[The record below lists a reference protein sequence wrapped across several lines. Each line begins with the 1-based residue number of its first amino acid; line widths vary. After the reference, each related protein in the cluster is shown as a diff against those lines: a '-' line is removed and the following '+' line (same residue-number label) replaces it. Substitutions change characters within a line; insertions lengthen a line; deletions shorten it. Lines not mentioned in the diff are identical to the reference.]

1 MFTNNNLRN
10 LKDDINGLVLGL
22 QIGSIFVI
30 FAMGFIFG
38 MLPLWIKSC
47 RENSNV
53 LSIINTF
60 SGGIFLGLGLFH
72 QLPEANEMLEENP
85 IQEHYPFTYLLAFIT
100 YSLILFIEKVATD
113 AHNIADAQG
122 HNHEENKKEE
132 KKSNSSFE
140 GKQNNIQNNIE
151 KNNNEI
157 AQIILKA
164 NNEENNEKKLKEA
177 NKEVKHSILQSEE
190 NNINSNQENYQ
201 EVKVYTQKQIND
213 DIKNEA
219 LEGEKEKEKAGF
231 KGLLEPIIVLCAIG
245 FHGLFAGISLGI
257 GEKLNDTLIIIIAIL
272 AHKWAA
278 ALSLGVT
285 FVKLFVPNK
294 QFYILMTIFALITPV
309 GTVIGLIVKQSSN
322 ELVEAIFL
330 SVSSGTFFYLSM
342 SEILVEEFEKKKIN
356 ILNLLFIL
364 LDVLLFLFL
373 YFLNKNIF
381 IKNIFILYLLFI

>member
-1 MFTNNNLRN
+1 MFSNIHIRN
-10 LKDDINGLVLGL
+10 LSDDIDGVVLGL

-30 FAMGFIFG
+30 FAMGFVFG

-60 SGGIFLGLGLFH
+60 SGGIFLGLGFFH
-72 QLPEANEMLEENP
+72 QLPEANEMLEDNV
-85 IQEHYPFTYLLAFIT
+85 IQQNYPFTYLLAFIT

-113 AHNIADAQG
+113 AHKIGDV
-122 HNHEENKKEE
+122 HSHHPEENKKEE
-132 KKSNSSFE
+132 KQPNSLE
-140 GKQNNIQNNIE
+140 EVKQNNNQNQLE

-157 AQIILKA
+157 AQIMLKA
-164 NNEENNEKKLKEA
+164 KNEENENNNPEKKLETEE
-177 NKEVKHSILQSEE
+177 NNILQNEN
-190 NNINSNQENYQ
+190 NNINSNTENYQ
-201 EVKVYTQKQIND
+201 EVKVYTQKSINNEV
-213 DIKNEA
+213 KNETP
-219 LEGEKEKEKAGF
+219 EKKNKKSGF

-245 FHGLFAGISLGI
+245 FHGLFAGISIGI
-257 GEKLNDTLIIIIAIL
+257 GENMNDTLIMIIAIL

-294 QFYILMTIFALITPV
+294 QFYILIIIFALITPV

-342 SEILVEEFEKKKIN
+342 SEILVEEFEKKENKYIK
-356 ILNLLFIL
+356 FIVYVVGCL
-364 LDVLLFLFL
+364 AISFLVF
-373 YFLNKNIF
+373 FE
-381 IKNIFILYLLFI
+381 

>member
-1 MFTNNNLRN
+1 MFTSNNLRN

-72 QLPEANEMLEENP
+72 QLPEANEMLEDNP

-113 AHNIADAQG
+113 AHNIADA
-122 HNHEENKKEE
+122 HHHHEEKKKEE
-132 KKSNSSFE
+132 KQSNSSIE
-140 GKQNNIQNNIE
+140 GKQNNEQNNIE

-157 AQIILKA
+157 AQIMLKA
-164 NNEENNEKKLKEA
+164 NNEENNIEKRLET
-177 NKEVKHSILQSEE
+177 NKVDENDILQLEKN
-190 NNINSNQENYQ
+190 NNINSNKENKENYQ
-201 EVKVYTQKQIND
+201 EVKVYTQNQINEET
-213 DIKNEA
+213 KNETIQV
-219 LEGEKEKEKAGF
+219 EKEKKGGF

-245 FHGLFAGISLGI
+245 FHGLFAGISIGI
-257 GEKLNDTLIIIIAIL
+257 GEELNDTLIIIIAIL

-342 SEILVEEFEKKKIN
+342 SEILVEEFEKKENKYIKFTVFVVGCLA
-356 ILNLLFIL
+356 IS
-364 LDVLLFLFL
+364 FLVF
-373 YFLNKNIF
+373 FE
-381 IKNIFILYLLFI
+381 

>member
-1 MFTNNNLRN
+1 MLINIVLRN
-10 LKDDINGLVLGL
+10 LKNDANGLVLGL

-47 RENSNV
+47 RENSNI

-72 QLPEANEMLEENP
+72 QLPEANEMLEDNT
-85 IQEHYPFTYLLAFIT
+85 IQKHYPFTYLLAFIT

-113 AHNIADAQG
+113 AHNISDTHHQQ
-122 HNHEENKKEE
+122 NEENKKEE

-164 NNEENNEKKLKEA
+164 NNEENNEKKLEET
-177 NKEVKHSILQSEE
+177 NKDYINNILQTEE
-190 NNINSNQENYQ
+190 NNINSNKENFQ
-201 EVKVYTQKQIND
+201 EVKVYSQ
-213 DIKNEA
+213 IKNEIKK
-219 LEGEKEKEKAGF
+219 EDKKEKVGF
-231 KGLLEPIIVLCAIG
+231 KGLLQPIILLCAIG
-245 FHGLFAGISLGI
+245 FHGLFAGISIGI

-285 FVKLFVPNK
+285 FIKLFVPNK
-294 QFYILMTIFALITPV
+294 QFYILIIIFALITPV

-322 ELVEAIFL
+322 EFVEAIFL

-342 SEILVEEFEKKKIN
+342 SEILVEEFEKKENKYIKFTVFFVA
-356 ILNLLFIL
+356 IS
-364 LDVLLFLFL
+364 FLVF
-373 YFLNKNIF
+373 FE
-381 IKNIFILYLLFI
+381 

>member
-1 MFTNNNLRN
+1 MFTNINLRN
-10 LKDDINGLVLGL
+10 LKDDDNGLVLGL

-47 RENSNV
+47 RENSNL

-72 QLPEANEMLEENP
+72 QLPEANEMLEDNT
-85 IQEHYPFTYLLAFIT
+85 IQKHYPFTYLLCFIT

-113 AHNIADAQG
+113 AHNIADTHEHHQQ
-122 HNHEENKKEE
+122 NEENKKEE
-132 KKSNSSFE
+132 KESNTSLE
-140 GKQNNIQNNIE
+140 GKKNNIQNNIE
-151 KNNNEI
+151 KNKNEI
-157 AQIILKA
+157 APIILKE
-164 NNEENNEKKLKEA
+164 NNEENNKKKLEET
-177 NKEVKHSILQSEE
+177 NKEDKNNILQSEE
-190 NNINSNQENYQ
+190 NNINSNKENFQ
-201 EVKVYTQKQIND
+201 EVKVYSQKQIND
-213 DIKNEA
+213 ENKNEIM
-219 LEGEKEKEKAGF
+219 EDKKEKSGF

-245 FHGLFAGISLGI
+245 FHGLFAGISIGI

-294 QFYILMTIFALITPV
+294 QFYILMIIFALITPV

-342 SEILVEEFEKKKIN
+342 SEILVEEFEKKENKYIK
-356 ILNLLFIL
+356 FIVYVVGCL
-364 LDVLLFLFL
+364 AISFLVF
-373 YFLNKNIF
+373 FE
-381 IKNIFILYLLFI
+381 

>member
-1 MFTNNNLRN
+1 MLTNINLRN
-10 LKDDINGLVLGL
+10 LKDDVNALVLGL

-60 SGGIFLGLGLFH
+60 SGGIFLGLGFFH
-72 QLPEANEMLEENP
+72 QLPEANEMLEDNP

-113 AHNIADAQG
+113 AHNIADAHG

-132 KKSNSSFE
+132 KKSNSSLE
-140 GKQNNIQNNIE
+140 GKQNNEQNNIE

-157 AQIILKA
+157 AQIMLKA
-164 NNEENNEKKLKEA
+164 NDEENKEKKLEES
-177 NKEVKHSILQSEE
+177 NKENNILQSEE
-190 NNINSNQENYQ
+190 NNINSNKENYQ
-201 EVKVYTQKQIND
+201 DVKVYSQKQIND
-213 DIKNEA
+213 EIKKETQENK
-219 LEGEKEKEKAGF
+219 KEKEGF

-245 FHGLFAGISLGI
+245 FHGLFAGISIGI
-257 GEKLNDTLIIIIAIL
+257 GEELNDTLIIIIAIL

-285 FVKLFVPNK
+285 FVKLYVPNK

-342 SEILVEEFEKKKIN
+342 SEILVEEFEKKENKYIKFTVFVVGCLA
-356 ILNLLFIL
+356 IS
-364 LDVLLFLFL
+364 FLVF
-373 YFLNKNIF
+373 FE
-381 IKNIFILYLLFI
+381 

>member
-1 MFTNNNLRN
+1 MHININLRN
-10 LKDDINGLVLGL
+10 LKNDANGLVLGL

-30 FAMGFIFG
+30 FAMGFVFG

-47 RENSNV
+47 RENSHI

-72 QLPEANEMLEENP
+72 QLPEANEMLEDNT
-85 IQEHYPFTYLLAFIT
+85 IQKHYPFTYLLAFIT

-113 AHNIADAQG
+113 AHNISDT
-122 HNHEENKKEE
+122 HNQQNEENKKEE
-132 KKSNSSFE
+132 KKSNSSLE

-164 NNEENNEKKLKEA
+164 NNEENNEKKLEET
-177 NKEVKHSILQSEE
+177 NKDYINNILQTEE
-190 NNINSNQENYQ
+190 NNINSNKENFQ
-201 EVKVYTQKQIND
+201 EVKVYSQN
-213 DIKNEA
+213 KNEIK
-219 LEGEKEKEKAGF
+219 KEDKKEKAGF
-231 KGLLEPIIVLCAIG
+231 KGLLQPIIVLCAIG
-245 FHGLFAGISLGI
+245 FHGLFAGISIGI

-285 FVKLFVPNK
+285 FIKLFVPNK
-294 QFYILMTIFALITPV
+294 QFYILIIIFALITPV

-322 ELVEAIFL
+322 EFVEAIFL

-342 SEILVEEFEKKKIN
+342 SEILVEEFEKKENKYIKFTVYFVGCLA
-356 ILNLLFIL
+356 IS
-364 LDVLLFLFL
+364 FLVFL
-373 YFLNKNIF
+373 E
-381 IKNIFILYLLFI
+381 

>member
-1 MFTNNNLRN
+1 MYTNSNLRN
-10 LKDDINGLVLGL
+10 LKDKVNGLVLGL

-113 AHNIADAQG
+113 AHNIADA
-122 HNHEENKKEE
+122 HHHHEEKKKEE
-132 KKSNSSFE
+132 KHSNSSIE
-140 GKQNNIQNNIE
+140 GKQNNKQNNIE

-157 AQIILKA
+157 AQIMLKA
-164 NNEENNEKKLKEA
+164 NNEENNIEKRLET
-177 NKEVKHSILQSEE
+177 NKVDENVVLQPEKN
-190 NNINSNQENYQ
+190 NNINSNGENYQ
-201 EVKVYTQKQIND
+201 EVKVYTQNQINEE
-213 DIKNEA
+213 IKNET
-219 LEGEKEKEKAGF
+219 LESEKKKGGF

-245 FHGLFAGISLGI
+245 FHGLFAGISIGI
-257 GEKLNDTLIIIIAIL
+257 GENLNDTLIIIIAIL

-285 FVKLFVPNK
+285 FVKLFVPSK
-294 QFYILMTIFALITPV
+294 QFYILMIIFALITPV

-342 SEILVEEFEKKKIN
+342 SEILVEEFEKKENKYIK
-356 ILNLLFIL
+356 FIVYVVGCL
-364 LDVLLFLFL
+364 AISFLVF
-373 YFLNKNIF
+373 FE
-381 IKNIFILYLLFI
+381 

>member
-1 MFTNNNLRN
+1 MYTNSNLRN

-22 QIGSIFVI
+22 QIGSIFII

-113 AHNIADAQG
+113 AHNIADA
-122 HNHEENKKEE
+122 HHHHEEKKKEE
-132 KKSNSSFE
+132 KHSNSSIE
-140 GKQNNIQNNIE
+140 GKQNNEQNNIE

-157 AQIILKA
+157 AQIMLKA
-164 NNEENNEKKLKEA
+164 NNEENNIEKRLET
-177 NKEVKHSILQSEE
+177 NKVDENVILQPEKY
-190 NNINSNQENYQ
+190 NNINSNGENYQ
-201 EVKVYTQKQIND
+201 EVKVYTQNQIND
-213 DIKNEA
+213 EIKNET
-219 LEGEKEKEKAGF
+219 LESEKKKGGF

-245 FHGLFAGISLGI
+245 FHGLFAGISIGI
-257 GEKLNDTLIIIIAIL
+257 GENLNDTLIIIIAIL

-285 FVKLFVPNK
+285 FVKLYVPNK

-342 SEILVEEFEKKKIN
+342 SEILVEEFEKKENKYIK
-356 ILNLLFIL
+356 FIVYVVGCL
-364 LDVLLFLFL
+364 AISFLVF
-373 YFLNKNIF
+373 FE
-381 IKNIFILYLLFI
+381 

>member
-1 MFTNNNLRN
+1 MYTNSNLRN
-10 LKDDINGLVLGL
+10 LKDKVNGLVLGL

-113 AHNIADAQG
+113 AHNIADA
-122 HNHEENKKEE
+122 HHHHEEKKKEE
-132 KKSNSSFE
+132 KHSNSSIE
-140 GKQNNIQNNIE
+140 GKQNNEQNNIE

-157 AQIILKA
+157 AQIMLKA
-164 NNEENNEKKLKEA
+164 NNEENNIEKRLET
-177 NKEVKHSILQSEE
+177 NKVDENVVLQPEKN
-190 NNINSNQENYQ
+190 NNINSNGENYQ
-201 EVKVYTQKQIND
+201 EVKVYTQNQINEE
-213 DIKNEA
+213 IKNET
-219 LEGEKEKEKAGF
+219 LESEKKKGGF

-245 FHGLFAGISLGI
+245 FHGLFAGISIGI
-257 GEKLNDTLIIIIAIL
+257 GENLNDTLIIIIAIL

-294 QFYILMTIFALITPV
+294 QFYILMIIFALITPV

-342 SEILVEEFEKKKIN
+342 SEILVEEFEKKENKYIK
-356 ILNLLFIL
+356 FIVYVVGCL
-364 LDVLLFLFL
+364 AISFLVF
-373 YFLNKNIF
+373 FE
-381 IKNIFILYLLFI
+381 

>member
-1 MFTNNNLRN
+1 MYTNSNLRN
-10 LKDDINGLVLGL
+10 LKDKVNGLVLGL

-113 AHNIADAQG
+113 AHNIADA
-122 HNHEENKKEE
+122 HHHHEEKKKEE
-132 KKSNSSFE
+132 KHSNSSIE
-140 GKQNNIQNNIE
+140 GKQNNEQNNIE

-157 AQIILKA
+157 AQIMLKA
-164 NNEENNEKKLKEA
+164 NDEENNEKKLEES
-177 NKEVKHSILQSEE
+177 NKENNILQSEE
-190 NNINSNQENYQ
+190 NNINSNKENYQ
-201 EVKVYTQKQIND
+201 DVKVYSQKQIND
-213 DIKNEA
+213 EIKNETQ
-219 LEGEKEKEKAGF
+219 ENKKEKAGF

-245 FHGLFAGISLGI
+245 FHGLFAGISIGI
-257 GEKLNDTLIIIIAIL
+257 GEELNDTLIIIIAIL

-285 FVKLFVPNK
+285 FVKLYVPNK

-342 SEILVEEFEKKKIN
+342 SEILVEEFEKKENKYIKFTVFVVGCLA
-356 ILNLLFIL
+356 IS
-364 LDVLLFLFL
+364 FLVF
-373 YFLNKNIF
+373 FE
-381 IKNIFILYLLFI
+381 

>member
-1 MFTNNNLRN
+1 MLNNINIRN
-10 LKDDINGLVLGL
+10 LSDDVNGLVLGL

-30 FAMGFIFG
+30 FAMGLIFG

-72 QLPEANEMLEENP
+72 QLPEANEMLEENI
-85 IQEHYPFTYLLAFIT
+85 IQEHYPFTYLLAFLT

-113 AHNIADAQG
+113 SHNIGDV
-122 HNHEENKKEE
+122 HSHHHHEENKKEE
-132 KKSNSSFE
+132 NQPNSLLE
-140 GKQNNIQNNIE
+140 GKQNNVE

-157 AQIILKA
+157 AQIMLKA
-164 NNEENNEKKLKEA
+164 KNEENDNNNIEKKAETNKVEENAILQNEK
-177 NKEVKHSILQSEE
+177 
-190 NNINSNQENYQ
+190 NNINSNNINSNTENYQ
-201 EVKVYTQKQIND
+201 EVKVYTQKSIND
-213 DIKNEA
+213 EVKNET
-219 LEGEKEKEKAGF
+219 LENKNEKVGF

-245 FHGLFAGISLGI
+245 FHGLFAGISIGI
-257 GEKLNDTLIIIIAIL
+257 GDNLNDTLIIIIAIL

-285 FVKLFVPNK
+285 FVKLFVPSK
-294 QFYILMTIFALITPV
+294 QFYILMIIFALITPV

-342 SEILVEEFEKKKIN
+342 SEILVEEFEKKENKYIK
-356 ILNLLFIL
+356 FIVYVVGCL
-364 LDVLLFLFL
+364 AISFLVF
-373 YFLNKNIF
+373 FE
-381 IKNIFILYLLFI
+381 

>member
-1 MFTNNNLRN
+1 MLTNINLRN
-10 LKDDINGLVLGL
+10 LKEEVNALVLGL

-47 RENSNV
+47 RENSNI

-72 QLPEANEMLEENP
+72 QLPEANEMLEDNT
-85 IQEHYPFTYLLAFIT
+85 IQKHYPFTYLLAFIT

-113 AHNIADAQG
+113 AHNIADAHG

-132 KKSNSSFE
+132 KKSNSSLE
-140 GKQNNIQNNIE
+140 GKQNNEQNNIE

-164 NNEENNEKKLKEA
+164 NNEENNEKKLEET
-177 NKEVKHSILQSEE
+177 NKDYINNILQTEE
-190 NNINSNQENYQ
+190 NNINSNKENYQ
-201 EVKVYTQKQIND
+201 DVKVYSQKQIND
-213 DIKNEA
+213 EIKNETQ
-219 LEGEKEKEKAGF
+219 ENKKEKAGF
-231 KGLLEPIIVLCAIG
+231 KGLLQPIIVLCAIG
-245 FHGLFAGISLGI
+245 FHGLFAGISIGI
-257 GEKLNDTLIIIIAIL
+257 GEELNDTLIIIIAIL

-285 FVKLFVPNK
+285 FVKLYVPNK

-342 SEILVEEFEKKKIN
+342 SEILVEEFEKKENKYIKFTVFVVGCLA
-356 ILNLLFIL
+356 IS
-364 LDVLLFLFL
+364 FLVF
-373 YFLNKNIF
+373 FE
-381 IKNIFILYLLFI
+381 

>member
-1 MFTNNNLRN
+1 MFTNIHIRN
-10 LKDDINGLVLGL
+10 LSDDVNGLVLGL

-72 QLPEANEMLEENP
+72 QLPEANEMLEENV
-85 IQEHYPFTYLLAFIT
+85 IQEHYPFTYLLAFLT

-113 AHNIADAQG
+113 AHNIGDV
-122 HNHEENKKEE
+122 HSHHHHEESKKEE
-132 KKSNSSFE
+132 KQSNSLLE
-140 GKQNNIQNNIE
+140 GKQNNVEKNLE

-157 AQIILKA
+157 AQIMLKA
-164 NNEENNEKKLKEA
+164 KNEENDNNYIEKRLET
-177 NKEVKHSILQSEE
+177 NKIEENAILQTEN
-190 NNINSNQENYQ
+190 NNINSNNENFQ
-201 EVKVYTQKQIND
+201 DVKVYTQKSIND
-213 DIKNEA
+213 EVKNETLEIKN
-219 LEGEKEKEKAGF
+219 KRSGF

-245 FHGLFAGISLGI
+245 FHGLFAGISIGI

-272 AHKWAA
+272 AHKWTI

-285 FVKLFVPNK
+285 FIKLFVPNK
-294 QFYILMTIFALITPV
+294 QFYILIIIFALITPV

-322 ELVEAIFL
+322 DFVEAIFL

-342 SEILVEEFEKKKIN
+342 SEILVEEFEKK
-356 ILNLLFIL
+356 
-364 LDVLLFLFL
+364 
-373 YFLNKNIF
+373 
-381 IKNIFILYLLFI
+381 

>member
-1 MFTNNNLRN
+1 MFTNIHIRN
-10 LKDDINGLVLGL
+10 LSDDVNGFVLGL

-72 QLPEANEMLEENP
+72 QLPEANEMLEDNP

-113 AHNIADAQG
+113 AHNIADA
-122 HNHEENKKEE
+122 HHHHEEKKKEE
-132 KKSNSSFE
+132 KQSNSSIE
-140 GKQNNIQNNIE
+140 GKQNNEQNNIE

-157 AQIILKA
+157 AQIMLKA
-164 NNEENNEKKLKEA
+164 NNEENNIEKRLET
-177 NKEVKHSILQSEE
+177 NKENKHNILQSEE
-190 NNINSNQENYQ
+190 NNINSNKENYQ

-213 DIKNEA
+213 EIKNET
-219 LEGEKEKEKAGF
+219 LQVEKEKKGGF

-245 FHGLFAGISLGI
+245 FHGLFAGISIGI
-257 GEKLNDTLIIIIAIL
+257 GENLNDTLIIIIAIL

-342 SEILVEEFEKKKIN
+342 SEILVEEFEKKENKYIKFTVFVVGCLA
-356 ILNLLFIL
+356 IS
-364 LDVLLFLFL
+364 FLVF
-373 YFLNKNIF
+373 FE
-381 IKNIFILYLLFI
+381 

>member
-1 MFTNNNLRN
+1 MLTNINLRN
-10 LKDDINGLVLGL
+10 LKDEVNGLVLGL

-47 RENSNV
+47 RENSNL

-72 QLPEANEMLEENP
+72 QLPEANEMLEDNN
-85 IQEHYPFTYLLAFIT
+85 IQKHYPFTYLLCFIT

-113 AHNIADAQG
+113 AHNISDTHHQQ
-122 HNHEENKKEE
+122 NEENKKEE

-151 KNNNEI
+151 KNKNEI
-157 AQIILKA
+157 APIILKA
-164 NNEENNEKKLKEA
+164 NNEENNEKKLEEI
-177 NKEVKHSILQSEE
+177 NKEDKNTILQSEE
-190 NNINSNQENYQ
+190 NNINSNKENFQ
-201 EVKVYTQKQIND
+201 EVKVYSQINNE
-213 DIKNEA
+213 IKKEDK
-219 LEGEKEKEKAGF
+219 KEKSGF

-245 FHGLFAGISLGI
+245 FHGLFAGISIGI

-285 FVKLFVPNK
+285 FVKLFVPSK
-294 QFYILMTIFALITPV
+294 QFYILMIIFALITPV

-342 SEILVEEFEKKKIN
+342 SEILVEEFEKKENKYIKFTVFV
-356 ILNLLFIL
+356 IGCLAIS
-364 LDVLLFLFL
+364 FLVF
-373 YFLNKNIF
+373 FE
-381 IKNIFILYLLFI
+381 

>member
-1 MFTNNNLRN
+1 MYTNSNLRN

-30 FAMGFIFG
+30 FTMGFIFG

-113 AHNIADAQG
+113 AHNIADA
-122 HNHEENKKEE
+122 HHHHEEKKKEE
-132 KKSNSSFE
+132 KHSNSSIE
-140 GKQNNIQNNIE
+140 GKQNNEQNNIE

-157 AQIILKA
+157 AQIMLKA
-164 NNEENNEKKLKEA
+164 NNEENNIEKRLET
-177 NKEVKHSILQSEE
+177 NKVDENVILQPEKY
-190 NNINSNQENYQ
+190 NNINSNGENYQ
-201 EVKVYTQKQIND
+201 EVKVYTQNQINEE
-213 DIKNEA
+213 IKNET
-219 LEGEKEKEKAGF
+219 LESEKKKGGF

-245 FHGLFAGISLGI
+245 FHGLFAGISIGI
-257 GEKLNDTLIIIIAIL
+257 GENLNDTLIIIIAIL

-285 FVKLFVPNK
+285 FVKLFVPSK

-342 SEILVEEFEKKKIN
+342 SEILVEEFEKKENKYIK
-356 ILNLLFIL
+356 FIVYVVGCL
-364 LDVLLFLFL
+364 AISFLVF
-373 YFLNKNIF
+373 FE
-381 IKNIFILYLLFI
+381 

>member
-1 MFTNNNLRN
+1 MLTNINLRN
-10 LKDDINGLVLGL
+10 LKDNDNGLVLGL

-47 RENSNV
+47 RENNNL

-72 QLPEANEMLEENP
+72 QLPEANEMLEDNT
-85 IQEHYPFTYLLAFIT
+85 IQKHYPFTYLLAFIT

-113 AHNIADAQG
+113 AHNIADTHQHHQ
-122 HNHEENKKEE
+122 HNEENKKEE
-132 KKSNSSFE
+132 KESNTSLE
-140 GKQNNIQNNIE
+140 GKKNNIQNNIE

-164 NNEENNEKKLKEA
+164 NNEENNEKKVEET
-177 NKEVKHSILQSEE
+177 NKEDKNNILQSEE
-190 NNINSNQENYQ
+190 NNINSNKENFQ
-201 EVKVYTQKQIND
+201 EVKVYSQKQIND
-213 DIKNEA
+213 ENKNEIM
-219 LEGEKEKEKAGF
+219 EDKKEKSGF

-245 FHGLFAGISLGI
+245 FHGLFAGISIGI

-294 QFYILMTIFALITPV
+294 QFYILIIIFALITPV

-342 SEILVEEFEKKKIN
+342 SEILVEEFEKKENKYIKFTVYFVGC
-356 ILNLLFIL
+356 LA
-364 LDVLLFLFL
+364 VSFLVF
-373 YFLNKNIF
+373 FE
-381 IKNIFILYLLFI
+381 

>member
-1 MFTNNNLRN
+1 MYTNSNLRN
-10 LKDDINGLVLGL
+10 LKDKVNGLVLGL

-113 AHNIADAQG
+113 AHNIADA
-122 HNHEENKKEE
+122 HHHHEEKKKEE
-132 KKSNSSFE
+132 KHSNSSIE
-140 GKQNNIQNNIE
+140 EKQNNEQNNIE

-157 AQIILKA
+157 AQIMLKA
-164 NNEENNEKKLKEA
+164 NNEENNIEKRLET
-177 NKEVKHSILQSEE
+177 NKVDENVVLQPEKN
-190 NNINSNQENYQ
+190 NNINSNGENYQ
-201 EVKVYTQKQIND
+201 EVKVYTQNQINEE
-213 DIKNEA
+213 IKNET
-219 LEGEKEKEKAGF
+219 LESEKKKGGF

-245 FHGLFAGISLGI
+245 FHGLFAGISIGI
-257 GEKLNDTLIIIIAIL
+257 GENLNDTLIIIIAIL

-285 FVKLFVPNK
+285 FVKLFVPSK
-294 QFYILMTIFALITPV
+294 QFYILMIIFALITPV

-342 SEILVEEFEKKKIN
+342 SEILVEEFEKKENKYIK
-356 ILNLLFIL
+356 FIVYVVGCL
-364 LDVLLFLFL
+364 AISFLVF
-373 YFLNKNIF
+373 FE
-381 IKNIFILYLLFI
+381 

>member
-1 MFTNNNLRN
+1 MLTNINLRN
-10 LKDDINGLVLGL
+10 LKDEVNALVLGL

-47 RENSNV
+47 RENSQV

-60 SGGIFLGLGLFH
+60 SGGIFLGLGFFH

-113 AHNIADAQG
+113 AHNIADAHG
-122 HNHEENKKEE
+122 HQHHHEEDKKEE
-132 KKSNSSFE
+132 KKSNSLPE
-140 GKQNNIQNNIE
+140 GKQDNIQNNIE
-151 KNNNEI
+151 KNTDDIPE
-157 AQIILKA
+157 IILKA
-164 NNEENNEKKLKEA
+164 NNEENNEKKLEEE
-177 NKEVKHSILQSEE
+177 NKEDKHNILQSEE
-190 NNINSNQENYQ
+190 NNINSNQENFQ

-245 FHGLFAGISLGI
+245 FHGLFAGISIGI
-257 GEKLNDTLIIIIAIL
+257 GEELNDTLIIIIAIL

-342 SEILVEEFEKKKIN
+342 SEILVEEFEKKENKYIKFTVFVVGCLA
-356 ILNLLFIL
+356 IS
-364 LDVLLFLFL
+364 FLVF
-373 YFLNKNIF
+373 FE
-381 IKNIFILYLLFI
+381 

>member
-1 MFTNNNLRN
+1 MLTNINLS
-10 LKDDINGLVLGL
+10 LKGDIYCF
-22 QIGSIFVI
+22 GSWPSNWFIFVI

-47 RENSNV
+47 RENSQV

-60 SGGIFLGLGLFH
+60 SGGIFLGLGFFH
-72 QLPEANEMLEENP
+72 QLPEANEMLEDNP

-113 AHNIADAQG
+113 AHNIADAHG

-132 KKSNSSFE
+132 KKSNSSLE
-140 GKQNNIQNNIE
+140 GKQNNEHNNIE

-157 AQIILKA
+157 AQIMLKA
-164 NNEENNEKKLKEA
+164 NDEENNEKKLEEA
-177 NKEVKHSILQSEE
+177 NKEVKHNILQSEE
-190 NNINSNQENYQ
+190 NNINSNQENHQ

-213 DIKNEA
+213 DIKNEV
-219 LEGEKEKEKAGF
+219 LEGEKEKEKEKAGF

-245 FHGLFAGISLGI
+245 FHGLFAGISIGI
-257 GEKLNDTLIIIIAIL
+257 GEELNDTLIIIIAIL

-342 SEILVEEFEKKKIN
+342 SEILVEEFEKKENKYIK
-356 ILNLLFIL
+356 FIVYVVGCL
-364 LDVLLFLFL
+364 AISFLVF
-373 YFLNKNIF
+373 FE
-381 IKNIFILYLLFI
+381 

>member
-10 LKDDINGLVLGL
+10 LKDEINGLVLGL

-72 QLPEANEMLEENP
+72 QLPEANEMLEDNP

-113 AHNIADAQG
+113 AHNIADA
-122 HNHEENKKEE
+122 HHHHEEKKKEE
-132 KKSNSSFE
+132 KQSNSSIE
-140 GKQNNIQNNIE
+140 GKQNNEQNNIE

-157 AQIILKA
+157 AQIMLKA
-164 NNEENNEKKLKEA
+164 NNEENNIEKRLET
-177 NKEVKHSILQSEE
+177 NKVDENVVLQPEKY
-190 NNINSNQENYQ
+190 NNINSNGENYQ
-201 EVKVYTQKQIND
+201 EVKVYTQNQINEET
-213 DIKNEA
+213 KNET
-219 LEGEKEKEKAGF
+219 LQVEKEKKGGF

-245 FHGLFAGISLGI
+245 FHGLFAGISIGI
-257 GEKLNDTLIIIIAIL
+257 GENLNDTLIIIIAIL

-285 FVKLFVPNK
+285 FVKLYVPNK
-294 QFYILMTIFALITPV
+294 QFYILMIIFALITPV

-342 SEILVEEFEKKKIN
+342 SEILVEEFEKKENKYIK
-356 ILNLLFIL
+356 FIVYVVGCL
-364 LDVLLFLFL
+364 AISFLVF
-373 YFLNKNIF
+373 FE
-381 IKNIFILYLLFI
+381 

>member
-1 MFTNNNLRN
+1 MHININLRN
-10 LKDDINGLVLGL
+10 LKNDANGLVLGL

-38 MLPLWIKSC
+38 MLPLWIKSW
-47 RENSNV
+47 RENSNI

-72 QLPEANEMLEENP
+72 QLPEANEMLEDNN
-85 IQEHYPFTYLLAFIT
+85 IQKHYPFTYLLAFIT

-113 AHNIADAQG
+113 AHNISDTHHQQ
-122 HNHEENKKEE
+122 NEENKKEE

-164 NNEENNEKKLKEA
+164 NNEENNEKKLEET
-177 NKEVKHSILQSEE
+177 NKDYINNILQTEE
-190 NNINSNQENYQ
+190 NNINSNKENFQ
-201 EVKVYTQKQIND
+201 EVKVYSQKQINNE
-213 DIKNEA
+213 IK
-219 LEGEKEKEKAGF
+219 KEDKKEKAGF
-231 KGLLEPIIVLCAIG
+231 KGLLQPIIVLCAIG
-245 FHGLFAGISLGI
+245 FHGLFAGISIGI

-285 FVKLFVPNK
+285 FIKLFVPNK
-294 QFYILMTIFALITPV
+294 QFYILIIIFALITPV

-322 ELVEAIFL
+322 EFVEAIFL

-342 SEILVEEFEKKKIN
+342 SEILVEEFEKKENKYIKFTVYFVGCLA
-356 ILNLLFIL
+356 IS
-364 LDVLLFLFL
+364 FLVF
-373 YFLNKNIF
+373 FE
-381 IKNIFILYLLFI
+381 